1 MVASYMRTSIRSNAL
16 ASGVSTRRRK
26 GELELETVN
35 IASLFGTRRD
45 GGCSSAVR
53 CFVAVSETS
62 RSQGSRGQ
70 VTAPTVQGIVNCR
83 AEERSRPIARPSGL
97 NFSSAAISRRRGRH
111 WDSPSRLVLDVSQLK
126 ATARTGAEA
135 SEDSTDGDDDGDD
148 ATIEQSLLQR
158 RQLLWGA
165 TGSLTWLSSVGLAV
179 AKPIPPAIFS
189 PKYCT
194 DNIYPNQGAFPNVVE
209 DCCLPDGSSLTPKD
223 FVFEKL
229 PMRTR
234 KSAHVLSEDAAWAF
248 LPWHR
253 MYLYF
258 HERFLSD
265 LIGDPTFALPFWN
278 WDNQRPDAGGNKMP
292 RMFVPV
298 FFPGPLSNL
307 QKAFRNTDHY
317 PPEIV
322 RLDRDNPGSSPK
334 DVQVN
339 NLVLMHR
346 TVVSSTSDVTFL
358 GSAYRANHD
367 GRKPSAGSAENDGHN
382 KIHVWTGSGDQ
393 GRHPFKEDMGTFV
406 RARKESD
413 DPDFL
418 NAKFAFY
425 DHKGEI
431 VHVKVSQTLS
441 TEDLSYKYEIMESD
455 KDWINFEFQ
464 TVDEAK
470 PSPEDISRYA
480 ETPAVFKKDESA
492 TFRLLRGEPVPF
504 GRLAADEVEEILVI
518 KGVKTPMRSF
528 MAYKVFINLPD
539 ADPSTKLDIH
549 NFVGM
554 ITNLPHN
561 MSKAHSSS
569 GVDFRLSIG
578 AWGRF
583 L

>member
-1 MVASYMRTSIRSNAL
+1 MFPPLSCTSKSPVSSGFHSSEVAPHQKLIRTTEYL
-16 ASGVSTRRRK
+16 LPVS
-26 GELELETVN
+26 
-35 IASLFGTRRD
+35 
-45 GGCSSAVR
+45 
-53 CFVAVSETS
+53 
-62 RSQGSRGQ
+62 
-70 VTAPTVQGIVNCR
+70 
-83 AEERSRPIARPSGL
+83 
-97 NFSSAAISRRRGRH
+97 
-111 WDSPSRLVLDVSQLK
+111 VLLK

-234 KSAHVLSEDAAWAF
+234 KSAHVLSEDAAYVAKHNAAYEAMKKLPDSDPRSFAAQWHPGSEDPSVKLDVHGSWAF

-406 RARKESD
+406 YAGRNPARARKESD

-539 ADPSTKLDIH
+539 ADPSTKLDTH

-578 AWGRF
+578 ASLKGLGPVSVTF
-583 L
+583 VPAGQNEDAGFDGLEIKFN